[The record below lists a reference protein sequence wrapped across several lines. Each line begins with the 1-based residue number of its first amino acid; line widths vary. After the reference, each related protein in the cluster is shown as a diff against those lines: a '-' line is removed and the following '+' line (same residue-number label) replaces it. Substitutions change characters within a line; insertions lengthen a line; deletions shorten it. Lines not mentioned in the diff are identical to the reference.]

1 MVKNKYRFA
10 AAQKDE
16 SIVFGAAR
24 PGYLDAEV
32 EAWINFMKEQD
43 INKVCCL
50 LCDKQLAR
58 YSNLL
63 GTYQQKFGTNNV
75 CWAPIED
82 FHLSDIENLTQK
94 ILPFLRE
101 ADQQGDKVVVHCSGG
116 IGRTGHI
123 LAAWLV
129 NSRGLSNKAAID
141 AVKKNGRNPY
151 EFVIAASA
159 RGENPLKALDE
170 LNFLLNNCRI
180 KVE

>member
-1 MVKNKYRFA
+1 MYKFA
-10 AAQKDE
+10 AAQEDE
-16 SIVFGAAR
+16 ITVFGASR
-24 PGYLDAEV
+24 PGYSDKKVADWV
-32 EAWINFMKEQD
+32 SFMKEQD
-43 INKVCCL
+43 IKKVCCL
-50 LCDKQLAR
+50 LCANQLAR

-63 GTYQQKFGTNNV
+63 GIYQQKFGNNNV

-82 FHLSDIENLTQK
+82 FHLSDLANLIQK

-101 ADQQGDKVVVHCSGG
+101 AEQQGDKVVVHCSGG

-141 AVKKNGRNPY
+141 AVKRNRRNPY

-159 RGENPLKALDE
+159 RGENPFKALDE
-170 LNFLLNNCRI
+170 LNLLLNNCRI
-180 KVE
+180 QL